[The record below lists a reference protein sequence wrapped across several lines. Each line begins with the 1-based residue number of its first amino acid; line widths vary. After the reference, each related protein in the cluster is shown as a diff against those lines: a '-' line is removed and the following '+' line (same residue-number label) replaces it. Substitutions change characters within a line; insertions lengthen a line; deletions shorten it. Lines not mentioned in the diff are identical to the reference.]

1 MQKKQIKLETY
12 LLFTNFFQGIFW
24 IFSGIIELLKHNS
37 IPIMISKIAIPILIL
52 FIIVKGLFSPRENF
66 DELSRKVKES
76 VDSNVLELGLSF
88 FLIIVICLDIL
99 KTLDII
105 SIIPWLPIIEFYIGI
120 MYCFQYIGFI
130 IVMKKKLIED

>member
-1 MQKKQIKLETY
+1 MAK
-12 LLFTNFFQGIFW
+12 
-24 IFSGIIELLKHNS
+24 
-37 IPIMISKIAIPILIL
+37 
-52 FIIVKGLFSPRENF
+52 KGLGKGLGSLISTVNTEINDGESIVNIKITDIEPNKEQPRENF

-130 IVMKKKLIED
+130 IVMKKKLVED